1 MNMMEGMLVQ
11 ICVNVVVMVIGGV
24 GCVYCYNINGGI
36 VIGDGMGMV
45 LSYGVLLCDMEFV
58 QYYLIGLLGFG
69 ILMIEG
75 CCGEGG
81 ILVNKNGYC
90 YL

>member
-1 MNMMEGMLVQ
+1 
-11 ICVNVVVMVIGGV
+11 MVIGGV

-58 QYYLIGLLGFG
+58 
-69 ILMIEG
+69 
-75 CCGEGG
+75 
-81 ILVNKNGYC
+81 
-90 YL
+90 